1 MSTRNKSQRQ
11 MMHDLETVDNITV
24 EVESKFLPE
33 QSMVEDERYMFTY
46 TITITNHAEQSAQLL
61 SRAWLITDS
70 IGETNTVEGDGV
82 VGQQPI
88 LQATE
93 SYTYTSGCILKS
105 PMGTMEGYYVFVQEN
120 GDKVKATIPVFTLAT
135 PNLIN

>member
-1 MSTRNKSQRQ
+1 

-24 EVESKFLPE
+24 EVESQFLPE

-46 TITITNHAEQSAQLL
+46 TITITNLAEQSAQLL

-88 LQATE
+88 LQAKE

>member
-1 MSTRNKSQRQ
+1 

-88 LQATE
+88 LQAKE